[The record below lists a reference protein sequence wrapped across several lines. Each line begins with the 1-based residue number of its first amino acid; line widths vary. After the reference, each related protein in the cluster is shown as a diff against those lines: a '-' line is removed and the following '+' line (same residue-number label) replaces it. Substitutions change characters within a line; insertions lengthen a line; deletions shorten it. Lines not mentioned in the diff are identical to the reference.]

1 MTWKTFDELET
12 EIKAAFPGYRVRMHE
27 DADGDTVE
35 VIVGKYPSVS
45 TNAKCSKEL
54 IYETV
59 VNRVLEFERAEVL
72 LSKSKNPVFI

>member
-35 VIVGKYPSVS
+35 VTVGKYPSVS

>member
-1 MTWKTFDELET
+1 MTWKTFEELEE
-12 EIKAAFPGYRVRMHE
+12 EIISAFPGYRVRMHE

-35 VIVGKYPSVS
+35 VTVGKYPPVT

-59 VNRVLEFERAEVL
+59 VNRVLEFQRANVL